1 MQEYVQSALALE
13 DTKNTSLKN
22 NMQVYL
28 LPTGFNS
35 IANFIATREPLYRQ
49 NIFQFFSR
57 MNPAYGEIVKMGG
70 LVLDNKSI
78 EPDRLN
84 HLKQLY
90 DNVIQYY
97 LREARRSFDIK
108 VFKA

>member
-1 MQEYVQSALALE
+1 
-13 DTKNTSLKN
+13 
-22 NMQVYL
+22 
-28 LPTGFNS
+28 
-35 IANFIATREPLYRQ
+35 
-49 NIFQFFSR
+49 

-108 VFKA
+108 VFKAEVWCKND

>member
-1 MQEYVQSALALE
+1 
-13 DTKNTSLKN
+13 
-22 NMQVYL
+22 
-28 LPTGFNS
+28 
-35 IANFIATREPLYRQ
+35 
-49 NIFQFFSR
+49 

-90 DNVIQYY
+90 ENVIQHY